1 MVLFTNLKIWDLE
14 KRDFVLRDIQVSDS
28 EDLLEK
34 NVKEIDCSSFLS
46 IPVGMDIHVHFRE
59 PGYEYKENMISGSLA
74 AIYGGITKV
83 LDMPNTRPITDSV
96 DRILQKKAF
105 AKKQRWIDIL
115 IAAAITNNNLQ
126 EIEQIDNH
134 CDAYKVF
141 MAESFGKLMVSEDS
155 IVSSLALLEKIESS
169 KPIFFHAEDPSI
181 LEQCKAEKTYQKQR
195 PPEAEAE
202 AIQKISLWAQEFS
215 NLRFHITHLSSSLSL
230 KLLEVVKTNNLTIDT
245 CPRYIYFDE
254 NTDLPEYVKRV
265 NPPLRNTID
274 RIHLTQALATGVI
287 DMISSDHSPHSLQE
301 KEEKNLSGMPG
312 VQEMLPSLINLVA
325 IDELEWERAIEA
337 IHIFPYNLFGIEETD
352 ISINSFIVIDKTK
365 PYDLSSENI
374 QTKSKWS
381 PFVNQALMGD
391 ILYVIKDDNLA
402 LIQ

>member
-1 MVLFTNLKIWDLE
+1 MVLFSNLRSWDIE
-14 KRDFVLRDIQVSDS
+14 KRDFVTRNIQVSDS
-28 EDLLEK
+28 ENLLEK
-34 NVKEIDCSSFLS
+34 NVKEIDCSSFLG
-46 IPVGMDIHVHFRE
+46 IPPGMDIHVHFRE

-105 AKKQRWIDIL
+105 AKKQRWVDIM
-115 IAAAITNNNLQ
+115 IAAAITDNNLQ

-155 IVSSLALLEKIESS
+155 IVSSLASLEKIESS
-169 KPIFFHAEDPSI
+169 KPVFFHAEDPAI
-181 LEQCKAEKTYQKQR
+181 LNQSKDEKSFHKQR

-215 NLRFHITHLSSSLSL
+215 NLKFHITHLSSSLSL
-230 KLLEVVKTNNLTIDT
+230 KLLEVVKTDNLTIDT
-245 CPRYIYFDE
+245 CPRYLYFDQ
-254 NTDLPEYVKRV
+254 NTDLPEYMKIVS
-265 NPPLRNTID
+265 PPLRNTTD
-274 RIHLTQALATGVI
+274 RTHLIQALATGVI

-312 VQEMLPSLINLVA
+312 VQELLPSLINLVA
-325 IDELEWERAIEA
+325 SDEIEWERAIEA
-337 IHIFPYNLFGIEETD
+337 IHIFPYELMNIGDTD
-352 ISINSFIVIDKTK
+352 IPSNSFIVIDKTK

-374 QTKSKWS
+374 KTKSKWS
-381 PFVNQALMGD
+381 PYAKQILMGD
-391 ILYVIKDDNLA
+391 ILYVIKDGNLT